1 VARAIKHEPE
11 PSTPA
16 DLNYAASNVD
26 ETPMPAPAAST
37 RRGPATRSKRKR
49 SIASEVSDATALE
62 PDAEQA
68 QPPPST
74 ANERRTI
81 IAVRNFPRL
90 SNPLMN
96 DITSHRHASIFA
108 LPVRDRDAE
117 GYSSMIRR
125 PTDLKTIKAA
135 ISAGARAT
143 NTLAAAETPAS
154 GPAGAVAGGARDAAS
169 FAVPWA
175 PEMAPPRGVVN
186 SAQLERELM
195 RMFANAV
202 MFNPGEDDVVAD
214 AREMFESAV
223 VSVVNFREAEKG
235 AEAVAVWRRGES
247 EQPGSAVEQPVE
259 EERPPA
265 TVKRRKVG

>member
-1 VARAIKHEPE
+1 
-11 PSTPA
+11 
-16 DLNYAASNVD
+16 
-26 ETPMPAPAAST
+26 M
-37 RRGPATRSKRKR
+37 
-49 SIASEVSDATALE
+49 TAQE
-62 PDAEQA
+62 PDPSE
-68 QPPPST
+68 PPKAPPQSM

-108 LPVRDRDAE
+108 LPVRDRDAD

-143 NTLAAAETPAS
+143 NTLAAAETPVS
-154 GPAGAVAGGARDAAS
+154 GAAGAAAGARDAAS
-169 FAVPWA
+169 FAVPWS

-214 AREMFESAV
+214 AREMCESAV
-223 VSVVNFREAEKG
+223 VSIVNFREAEKG
-235 AEAVAVWRRGES
+235 AEAVAARRRGES
-247 EQPGSAVEQPVE
+247 EPAVEQAE
-259 EERPPA
+259 EEAGPPA

>member
-1 VARAIKHEPE
+1 
-11 PSTPA
+11 
-16 DLNYAASNVD
+16 
-26 ETPMPAPAAST
+26 M
-37 RRGPATRSKRKR
+37 
-49 SIASEVSDATALE
+49 TA
-62 PDAEQA
+62 PDAESEQ
-68 QPPPST
+68 QLPPPPTT
-74 ANERRTI
+74 ANERRSI

-135 ISAGARAT
+135 ISAGARVT
-143 NTLAAAETPAS
+143 NTVAAAETPAS
-154 GPAGAVAGGARDAAS
+154 AAAGSSAAGARDAAS
-169 FAVPWA
+169 FAVPWT
-175 PEMAPPRGVVN
+175 PEMAPPRGIVN

-223 VSVVNFREAEKG
+223 VSIVNFREAEKG
-235 AEAVAVWRRGES
+235 AEAVAARRRGES
-247 EQPGSAVEQPVE
+247 EPVE
-259 EERPPA
+259 LVDEEVAPPA

>member
-1 VARAIKHEPE
+1 M
-11 PSTPA
+11 
-16 DLNYAASNVD
+16 NYAASNVD
-26 ETPMPAPAAST
+26 ETPMPAPATAST

-49 SIASEVSDATALE
+49 SVASEASDAMTADPSE
-62 PDAEQA
+62 PA
-68 QPPPST
+68 QPPPQSI
-74 ANERRTI
+74 ANERRTV

-143 NTLAAAETPAS
+143 NILAAAETPAS
-154 GPAGAVAGGARDAAS
+154 GGGASAGGAGARDAAS
-169 FAVPWA
+169 FEVPWS
-175 PEMAPPRGVVN
+175 PEMAPPRAVVN

-202 MFNPGEDDVVAD
+202 MFNPGEADVVAD

-223 VSVVNFREAEKG
+223 VSLVNFREAEKG
-235 AEAVAVWRRGES
+235 AEAVAARRRGES
-247 EQPGSAVEQPVE
+247 EPPAAEQAAE
-259 EERPPA
+259 EDAGPPA
-265 TVKRRKVG
+265 TVKRRKLG